1 MKDSWY
7 GVKIIQ
13 IVLFELIS
21 LDWPI
26 ILKYIYVLNLV
37 KIWAKIVLN
46 SSFSITRKWNQSL
59 NITRTKSKLRET
71 IVSQLSSEVRKHIT
85 ILRHLKVD
93 LVE

>member
-7 GVKIIQ
+7 GLKIIQ

-59 NITRTKSKLRET
+59 NNKN
-71 IVSQLSSEVRKHIT
+71 
-85 ILRHLKVD
+85 
-93 LVE
+93 